1 MIICSPSRGVDS
13 GHCVVGARDGAAAAL
28 LSLMLTEKEKGIAAV
43 AGLRGLNDFSPFWTH
58 SSKEA
63 RIGDNF

>member
-1 MIICSPSRGVDS
+1 MDMIICSPSRGVDS

-43 AGLRGLNDFSPFWTH
+43 AGLRRLNDLSPFFEGG
-58 SSKEA
+58 SQ
-63 RIGDNF
+63 RG